1 MTSADSA
8 EHRDFCTL
16 ITLVCSLKNIRGV
29 FWSRIIF
36 CLTPCLFCLFGCAQD
51 HTITGSVRDTSGAA
65 VTGAEVILKAG
76 RTQGSTRTNEE
87 GQFEF
92 PAVDNN
98 TGTITVHASGFL
110 PELRTINFARAET
123 NHLELVLRPSV
134 ASEQVIVSASHD
146 PIRLPETPG
155 SSILISQSTL
165 DVTPALRVDDA
176 LRQVPGFSLLRRS
189 TSRTA
194 NPTTQGVSLRG
205 VGGSGASRALVLA
218 DAIPLADP
226 FGGWV
231 YWNRVPK
238 TAIESIEVMRG
249 GGSNLYG
256 SSALG
261 GVVQLITRN
270 PETTALSLEASY
282 GNERSSE
289 LSLWT
294 GNRWRRWDYSVATEL
309 FHTDGF
315 VLVPSSDRGSVDTAA
330 NSQDA
335 SVYATI
341 GHSLGSRGRIFGRG
355 NFFTESRNNG
365 TQLQTNDTRIA
376 EGMLGFDSQFGA
388 DSLMLRAFGDAGVY
402 NQTFSSI
409 APDRNSETLVDLQ
422 HVPDQ
427 VIGAT
432 AQWVHSLNTNN
443 TLVLGGDFTQVLG
456 SSNETLF
463 SGPNQARDSGGR
475 QRRIGW
481 FGEDIFH
488 YGRWNVILGARADD
502 WRNYRGSILTV
513 PTSGDPTLTQ
523 YPARSDLALSPRL
536 SILRSLGDRLAVT
549 GSIYRAFRAPTLN
562 ELYRT
567 FRVGNVSTLNNPSLA
582 AERLTGAEAG
592 MRLSLFAQRLN
603 VRGTFFWSDIVDP
616 ITNVTLSSTPAL
628 ITRQRQ
634 NLGRTRSRGIEL
646 DGGLRLNSTLQAN
659 AGYAF
664 TQATVL
670 QYPGAPGGIDLVG
683 LDVPQVPRNVFT
695 WGLFYSGLPRWSL
708 SVSGRF
714 VGEQFDD
721 DQNQFVLHRFYT
733 TDFQIGRTIRQNLEL
748 FVAAENF
755 FNQRYETART
765 PTVNLGP
772 PALFRL
778 GVRLNFPSR
787 AQAVRTAP

>member
-1 MTSADSA
+1 
-8 EHRDFCTL
+8 L
-16 ITLVCSLKNIRGV
+16 
-29 FWSRIIF
+29 SRIVFRLILSSF
-36 CLTPCLFCLFGCAQD
+36 CLFCRAED
-51 HTITGSVRDTSGAA
+51 RTIAGSVRDASGAA
-65 VTGAEVILKAG
+65 VTGAEVILKTG
-76 RTQGSTRTNEE
+76 RTQSSTRTNEE
-87 GQFEF
+87 GQFGF
-92 PAVDNN
+92 PAVESN
-98 TGTITVHASGFL
+98 TGTITVHAGGFL
-110 PELRTINFARAET
+110 PELRTINFAREET
-123 NHLELVLRPSV
+123 EHLQLVLRPSV
-134 ASEQVIVSASHD
+134 ASEQVIVSASHN

-155 SSILISQSTL
+155 SSILISQTTL

-231 YWNRVPK
+231 YWDRVPK

-270 PETTALSLEASY
+270 PETPAVSLEASY

-289 LSLWT
+289 LSLWASD
-294 GNRWRRWDYSVATEL
+294 RWRRWDYSVATEL

-341 GHSLGSRGRIFGRG
+341 GHSLGSRGRVFGRG

-365 TQLQTNDTRIA
+365 THLQTNDTRIA

-388 DSLMLRAFGDAGVY
+388 DSLMLRAFGDAGTY

-409 APDRNSETLVDLQ
+409 ASDRNSETLVDLQ

-432 AQWVHSLNTNN
+432 VQWVHSLNSTN

-456 SSNETLF
+456 SSNEALF
-463 SGPNQARDSGGR
+463 TGPNQARDSGGR

-488 YGRWNVILGARADD
+488 YGRWNIILGARADD
-502 WRNYRGSILTV
+502 WGNYRGSTLTT
-513 PTSGDPTLTQ
+513 PTSGEPALTQ
-523 YPARSDLALSPRL
+523 YPDRSDLALSPRL
-536 SILRSLGDRLAVT
+536 SILRSLGDRLAIT

-616 ITNVTLSSTPAL
+616 ITNVTVSSTPTL

-634 NLGRTRSRGIEL
+634 NLGKTRSRGLEL
-646 DGGLRLNSTLQAN
+646 DGGLRLNSTLQAY
-659 AGYAF
+659 AGYTF
-664 TQATVL
+664 TEATVL

-683 LDVPQVPRNVFT
+683 RDVPQVPRNAFT
-695 WGLFYSGLPRWSL
+695 WGLSYSGFPRWSL

-714 VGEQFDD
+714 IGEQFDD

-733 TDFQIGRTIRQNLEL
+733 TDFQIGRTIRPNLEL
-748 FVAAENF
+748 FLAAENF
-755 FNQRYETART
+755 LNQRYETART
-765 PTVNLGP
+765 PTINLGP
-772 PALFRL
+772 PVLFRL
-778 GVRLNFPSR
+778 GVRLNFPSKP
-787 AQAVRTAP
+787 QAVRMAP

>member
-1 MTSADSA
+1 MISADSV
-8 EHRDFCTL
+8 EHLGFCTL
-16 ITLVCSLKNIRGV
+16 ITLVCSLKNIRV
-29 FWSRIIF
+29 RLLSRIIF
-36 CLTPCLFCLFGCAQD
+36 CLIACFFCPSCWAQG
-51 HTITGSVRDTSGAA
+51 HAITGSVRDTSGAA
-65 VTGAEVILKAG
+65 VTGAEVTLKTD
-76 RTQGSTRTNEE
+76 RTQRSTRANEE
-87 GQFEF
+87 CQFAF
-92 PAVDNN
+92 PAVAEN

-110 PELRTINFARAET
+110 PELRTINFAREET
-123 NHLELVLRPSV
+123 EQLQLVLRPSV
-134 ASEQVIVSASHD
+134 ASEQVIVSASRT

-238 TAIESIEVMRG
+238 AAIESIEVMRG

-270 PETTALSLEASY
+270 PETPTLSLEASY
-282 GNERSSE
+282 GNERSAE
-289 LSLWT
+289 LSLWA

-365 TQLQTNDTRIA
+365 THLQTNDTRIA
-376 EGMLGFDSQFGA
+376 EGMLGFDTQFGA
-388 DSLMLRAFGDAGVY
+388 DSLMLRAFGDAGAY
-402 NQTFSSI
+402 NQAFSSL

-427 VIGAT
+427 VIGVT
-432 AQWVHSLNTNN
+432 AQWVHNLNSTN
-443 TLVLGGDFTQVLG
+443 TLLLGSDFTQVLG
-456 SSNETLF
+456 SSNEALF

-488 YGRWNVILGARADD
+488 YGRWNVILGARADH
-502 WRNYRGSILTV
+502 WKNYRGSILTV
-513 PTSGDPTLTQ
+513 PTSGGPVLTQ

-536 SILRSLGDRLAVT
+536 SILRSLGDRLAAT

-567 FRVGNVSTLNNPSLA
+567 FRVGNISTLNNPSLA
-582 AERLTGAEAG
+582 AERLTGVEAG

-634 NLGRTRSRGIEL
+634 NLGRTRSRGLEL
-646 DGGLRLNSTLQAN
+646 DGGLRLNSTLQAY

-670 QYPGAPGGIDLVG
+670 QYPGAPGGVDLVG
-683 LDVPQVPRNVFT
+683 RDVPQVPRNVFT
-695 WGLFYSGLPRWSL
+695 WGLFYSGFPRWSV

-733 TDFQIGRTIRQNLEL
+733 SDFQIGRTIRPNLEVFL
-748 FVAAENF
+748 AAENF

-778 GVRLNFPSR
+778 GVRLNFPPR
-787 AQAVRTAP
+787 AQTVRMAP